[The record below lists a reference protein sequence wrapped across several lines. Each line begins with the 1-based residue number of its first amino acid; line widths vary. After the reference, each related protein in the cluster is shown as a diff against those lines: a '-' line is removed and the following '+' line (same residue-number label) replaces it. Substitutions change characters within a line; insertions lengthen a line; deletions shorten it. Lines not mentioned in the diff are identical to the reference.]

1 MSPGSRAME
10 TLYRSLPAQA
20 VLLPKPELNQRIASE
35 PGSGQP
41 LPTSGQPARR
51 IRAFLRTCD
60 WKMSCRSRCL
70 YVRYHEGRLVRIT
83 NPAPQPLV
91 HDCRRSHAR
100 LGYCGEHDGV
110 QLDRFHPAA
119 PFPGVGDARELA
131 LIETVTPTGEFLV
144 NTSYIDY
151 RDYRDNLKL
160 VSGVALGRFT
170 PLSVGADGKT
180 ARAWAELVSANYFDV
195 LKVKAALG
203 RTFLSE
209 EGRDREGAAPVAVIS
224 YRMWQTRFGGDPKV
238 LGKTIR
244 LNRHPLTIV
253 GVAPRE
259 FHGTLAGVLFDV
271 WIPVTMATA
280 MGTGNGTLHYRA
292 TRDQTSTIVRLK
304 PGVSI
309 PQARAEVAAL
319 GKRLAALYPA
329 TNRGVDLTLTPLWRG
344 HLGAQ
349 GMLLQP
355 LRILMALSLL
365 LLLIVCANVAN
376 LLLARAVSRQR
387 EMGIR
392 LALGA
397 RHARLAT
404 QLLVETMLL
413 AAGGALAGVTLVV
426 WIGPSLLFLFPTD
439 IPLNLGGEL
448 NLPTLGFTLLVAA
461 VATLLS
467 GTAPALINARSNLQ
481 ETLKEGGRSG
491 GAGSGSHRL
500 RGLLVV
506 SEMALAMVALIGA
519 GLFYRSF
526 RNASGIAPGFDRTN
540 ISVSQFYLSYAGYS
554 AEEQRDFCR
563 TLRERME
570 SKPGVVGVTYSDV
583 IPMSTASGTGS
594 TPWHQLNIEGYSP
607 APNEQMMIHRATVP
621 PGYFN
626 LLGIRMLEG
635 RDFTERDAAGAPR
648 VIVVN
653 ETFARRFFKGSNRI
667 GRKVRYEGNP
677 ATVVGLVKDS
687 KYHTPIEGPTP
698 FFYLPFRQWFAPG
711 LNFSIFIKTV
721 GDPLRMTPILRQEAL
736 ALNQDA
742 VFSTM
747 LLSEATIRSLLAQRV
762 AASLLGVVGG
772 IALLLA
778 AMGLFSVMTYAVS
791 QRTQEMGIR
800 MALGAQP
807 TAVLGL
813 VLRQGLR
820 LIVPGVV
827 AGSVIALA
835 AARIVGGILVN
846 VSAADPLTFAS
857 AAAFLGLVALLASYL
872 PALRAT
878 RVDPVVALRN
888 E

>member
-1 MSPGSRAME
+1 MLTIMKDVRFGWRILRRSPWFTAVAVL
-10 TLYRSLPAQA
+10 TLGLGIAVNTTVFSWIDA
-20 VLLPKPELNQRIASE
+20 VLL
-35 PGSGQP
+35 
-41 LPTSGQPARR
+41 
-51 IRAFLRTCD
+51 D
-60 WKMSCRSRCL
+60 
-70 YVRYHEGRLVRIT
+70 
-83 NPAPQPLV
+83 
-91 HDCRRSHAR
+91 
-100 LGYCGEHDGV
+100 
-110 QLDRFHPAA
+110 
-119 PFPGVGDARELA
+119 PFPGVGDPRELA
-131 LIETVTPTGEFLV
+131 LIETVTPSGEFLV
-144 NTSYIDY
+144 NTSYLDY

-170 PLSVGADGKT
+170 PLSVGADGRT
-180 ARAWAELVSANYFDV
+180 ARAWAELVSANYFDL
-195 LKVKAALG
+195 LKVKPLLG
-203 RTFLSE
+203 RTFLPE
-209 EGRDREGAAPVAVIS
+209 EGRDQEGGAPVAVIG

-253 GVAPRE
+253 GVAPQG

-280 MGTGNGTLHYRA
+280 MGTGNGTLHYRG
-292 TRDQTSTIVRLK
+292 TRDETSTIVRLK
-304 PGVSI
+304 PGVTI
-309 PQARAEVAAL
+309 AQARAEAAAL
-319 GKRLAALYPA
+319 SKRLAALYPA
-329 TNRGVDLTLTPLWRG
+329 TNRGVDLTVTPLWQG

-349 GMLLQP
+349 GMLLKP
-355 LRILMALSLL
+355 LRILMAFSLL

-387 EMGIR
+387 ELGIR
-392 LALGA
+392 LAMGA
-397 RHARLAT
+397 RRSRLAT

-413 AAGGALAGVTLVV
+413 AAGGAVAGVMMVL
-426 WIGPSLLFLFPTD
+426 WIGPALLFLFPTD
-439 IPLNLGGEL
+439 IPLGLGGDL
-448 NLPTLGFTLLVAA
+448 NLPTLGFTVLIAA
-461 VATLLS
+461 AATLLS
-467 GTAPALINARSNLQ
+467 GTAPALITARSSLN

-540 ISVSQFYLSYAGYS
+540 ISVSQFYLSYAGYT

-563 TLRERME
+563 TLRERLE
-570 SKPGVVGVTYSDV
+570 SKPGVIGVTYSDV
-583 IPMSTASGTGS
+583 VPMSAASGTGF
-594 TPWHQLNIEGYSP
+594 TPWHQVDVEGYAP
-607 APNEQMMIHRATVP
+607 APNEQMMIHRTTVP

-635 RDFTERDAAGAPR
+635 RDFTERDAAGAPW

-653 ETFARRFFKGSNRI
+653 ETFARRFFKGGNPI

-698 FFYLPFRQWFAPG
+698 FFYIPFRQWFGPG
-711 LNFSIFIKTV
+711 LNFSVFIKTT
-721 GDPLRMTPILRQEAL
+721 GDPLRMTSVLQREAL
-736 ALNQDA
+736 ALNRDA

-747 LLSEATIRSLLAQRV
+747 LLSEATTRSVFAQRA
-762 AASLLGVVGG
+762 AASLLGVLGG
-772 IALLLA
+772 LSLLLA
-778 AMGLFSVMTYAVS
+778 AIGLYGVMSYAVS
-791 QRTQEMGIR
+791 QRTQELGIR

-807 TAVLGL
+807 GDVLAL
-813 VLRQGLR
+813 VLRDGLR
-820 LIVPGVV
+820 LIVPGLV

-835 AARIVGGILVN
+835 AARILGGMLVN
-846 VSAADPLTFAS
+846 VSASDPLTFAS
-857 AAAFLGLVALLASYL
+857 AAAFLGLVAALASYL

-878 RVDPVVALRN
+878 RVDPMVALRN

>member
-1 MSPGSRAME
+1 MPAILKEVTFGWRILRRSPGFTAV
-10 TLYRSLPAQA
+10 A
-20 VLLPKPELNQRIASE
+20 VLTLGLGIAVNSTVF
-35 PGSGQP
+35 SWIDSV
-41 LPTSGQPARR
+41 L
-51 IRAFLRTCD
+51 L
-60 WKMSCRSRCL
+60 
-70 YVRYHEGRLVRIT
+70 H
-83 NPAPQPLV
+83 
-91 HDCRRSHAR
+91 
-100 LGYCGEHDGV
+100 
-110 QLDRFHPAA
+110 
-119 PFPGVGDARELA
+119 PFPGVGDPGELA

-151 RDYRDNLKL
+151 RDYCRNLKL

-195 LKVKAALG
+195 LRVKPILG
-203 RTFLSE
+203 RTFLPE
-209 EGRDREGAAPVAVIS
+209 EGRDQEGGAPVAVIG
-224 YRMWQTRFGGDPKV
+224 YGMWQTRYGGDPKV

-244 LNRHPLTIV
+244 LNRNPLTII

-259 FHGTLAGVLFDV
+259 FHGTLAGVLYDV
-271 WIPVTMATA
+271 WIPITMATA
-280 MGTGNGTLHYRA
+280 MGTGDGTLHYRG
-292 TRDQTSTIVRLK
+292 TRDETSTIVRLK
-304 PGVSI
+304 PGVGI

-319 GKRLAALYPA
+319 GKRMATWFPA
-329 TNRGVDLTLTPLWRG
+329 TNRGVDLTVTPLWKG

-387 EMGIR
+387 ELGIR

-397 RHARLAT
+397 QRSRLAR

-413 AAGGALAGVTLVV
+413 AAGGAVAGLTLVL
-426 WIGPSLLFLFPTD
+426 WIGPVLLFLAPVSD
-439 IPLNLGGEL
+439 IPLDVGGGL
-448 NLPTLGFTLLVAA
+448 NLPTLGFTLLVTAA
-461 VATLLS
+461 ATLLS
-467 GTAPALINARSNLQ
+467 GTAPALITARSNLN

-526 RNASGIAPGFDRTN
+526 RNASDIQPGFDQTN
-540 ISVSQFYLSYAGYS
+540 ISVSQFYLSYAGYT

-563 TLRERME
+563 TLRQRLE

-583 IPMSTASGTGS
+583 TPMSTASGTGS
-594 TPWHQLNIEGYSP
+594 IPWHQLNVEGYSP

-626 LLGIRMLEG
+626 LLRIRMLEG
-635 RDFTERDAAGAPR
+635 RDFTERDEAGAPR
-648 VIVVN
+648 VIIVN
-653 ETFARRFFKGSNRI
+653 ETFARRFFRGGNPI
-667 GRKVRYEGNP
+667 GRKVQCEGTP
-677 ATVVGLVKDS
+677 MTVVGLVKDS

-698 FFYLPFRQWFAPG
+698 FFYIPFRQWFKPG

-721 GDPLRMTPILRQEAL
+721 GDPSRMTPVLRQEAL

-742 VFSTM
+742 VFSTR
-747 LLSEATIRSLLAQRV
+747 LLSEATTRSLFAQRV
-762 AASLLGVVGG
+762 AASFLGVLGG
-772 IALLLA
+772 IALLLSA
-778 AMGLFSVMTYAVS
+778 IGLYSVMSYAVS

-807 TAVLGL
+807 GDVLTL

-820 LIVPGVV
+820 LIVPGLLG
-827 AGSVIALA
+827 GSVVALA
-835 AARIVGGILVN
+835 AARIVGGMLVK
-846 VSAADPLTFAS
+846 VSASDPLTFAS
-857 AAAFLGLVALLASYL
+857 AAAFLALVAALACFL

-878 RVDPVVALRN
+878 RVDPMVALRS